1 MGYNVELRE
10 MKPKRSEM
18 CDYFV
23 FMDAYMV
30 LVILFILR
38 FSLRNYL

>member
-10 MKPKRSEM
+10 MKPKRSEK

-23 FMDAYMV
+23 FMDAYMI
-30 LVILFILR
+30 LVYLLDLR
-38 FSLRNYL
+38 LYLCNYL